1 MKKYLNKAKHCIKGF
16 TMAKFHQIPR
26 EENMDVDSLAK
37 VASVDDL
44 INDKIKIQYILSI
57 DVPEVQQIDK
67 EVNWTT
73 LIVSYL
79 KDGLLPEDKE
89 EARKLRV
96 RVAKFVLMDE
106 ALYKRSLPTL
116 PKVLL
121 HHERRT

>member
-1 MKKYLNKAKHCIKGF
+1 MKRYLSKVKQCIKGF

-26 EENMDVDSLAK
+26 EENLETDSLAK
-37 VASVDDL
+37 VESVDELVD
-44 INDKIKIQYILSI
+44 NQIKVQYIPSI
-57 DVPEVQQIDK
+57 DIPEVQQIDK

-89 EARKLRV
+89 EACKLRV

>member
-16 TMAKFHQIPR
+16 TMAKFHQIPL
-26 EENMDVDSLAK
+26 EENTDVDSLAK
-37 VASVDDL
+37 VASADDL
-44 INDKIKIQYILSI
+44 IDDQIKIQYILSI
-57 DVPEVQQIDK
+57 DIPEVQQIDK

-106 ALYKRSLPTL
+106 VLYKRSLPTL
-116 PKVLL
+116 PMMLL

>member
-26 EENMDVDSLAK
+26 EENTDVDSLAK

-44 INDKIKIQYILSI
+44 INNKIKIQYILSI

-96 RVAKFVLMDE
+96 RVAKFVLLDE
-106 ALYKRSLPTL
+106 ALYRRSLPTL

>member
-44 INDKIKIQYILSI
+44 INNKIKIQYILSI

-89 EARKLRV
+89 EACKLRV

>member
-26 EENMDVDSLAK
+26 EENTDVDSLAK

-44 INDKIKIQYILSI
+44 INNKIKIQYILSI

-89 EARKLRV
+89 EACKLRV